1 MSAAAQSQIETVFDL
16 ALPGRPYPGLR
27 AFNKEEWPIFFG
39 RERMTDDVIQR
50 LIDQQFLVVHGDS
63 GCGKSSLIRAGVLP
77 RLEQEAARG
86 GVRWL
91 TCMAMPGDEPLK
103 NLSRALASVGGAE
116 KVEER
121 AMELRRIMHCGRD
134 GAVLLAEQLAA
145 AKGHVCI
152 LFDQFEE
159 LFAHSRRKGRHEA
172 SVLIDL
178 LIGLHQLQAPHL
190 CVVLTMR
197 SEFLGMCAQFEDFA
211 ETVNATQYLLP
222 RMAQSDLVR
231 AICEPALLYDGE
243 VSLALAQRLI
253 ADAGGQQDQLPL
265 IQHGLM
271 MLHREHVREGA
282 GWRLTSEHYTGGRD
296 LAALLSKHADEIAD
310 RVAPEPSR
318 AVEDLFRALTDI
330 NADGT
335 AVRRPLK
342 FGQLIAITGTEEPE
356 LRRVLDAFRAEGVS
370 FVRPYGTEPLISDD
384 YVDISH
390 EALIRYWGRLADPA
404 KGWLIN
410 EFKNGLVWRSLLVQA
425 DSFEREASNVLSSAT
440 TEEREIWMRRRNP
453 TWSERYGG
461 GWERVKRL
469 MAASVSERERQ
480 LRAKEEE
487 RQREADA
494 RIREHELA
502 EKTRREHFFKRALAV
517 VIVMTIVA
525 ITGAVVAYRQTVEN
539 KQARR
544 TAEIEREAAVTAR
557 RSAEADRQA
566 AEVERDTVAR
576 AKLAADKF
584 ASDLMQE
591 VERLRKTAAAS
602 KDENVKQQIAQTG
615 ALLQRTINQLQTAA
629 WMPPRIYIHIADES
643 QRQAASLLERQ
654 LERQNI
660 GDVDIMVPG
669 IQLVRQAPS
678 ANQLRCFGTNECSAD
693 GSRLVS
699 LINQSLEIPVKLAEF
714 PPPKDPSSI
723 RARHFELWFAQG
735 PIEVRGAGE
744 E

>member
-1 MSAAAQSQIETVFDL
+1 MSAAAQSQIETVFEL

-39 RERMTDDVIQR
+39 RERMTDEVIQR
-50 LIDQQFLVVHGDS
+50 LIQQQFLVVHGDS

-91 TCMAMPGDEPLK
+91 TCLAMPGDEPLK
-103 NLSRALASVGGAE
+103 NLSRALAAVSGAD
-116 KVEER
+116 KVDER
-121 AMELRRIMHCGRD
+121 AMELRRIMQCGRD
-134 GAVLLAEQLAA
+134 GAALLAERLAGSKA
-145 AKGHVCI
+145 HVCVLI
-152 LFDQFEE
+152 DQFEE
-159 LFAHSRRKGRHEA
+159 LFAHTRRKGRHEA

-178 LIGLHQLQAPHL
+178 LIGLHQLKAPHL

-222 RMAQSDLVR
+222 RMGQADLIR

-271 MLHREHVREGA
+271 MLHREHVREAA
-282 GWRLTSEHYTGGRD
+282 GWRLTSAHYAGGGD
-296 LAALLSKHADEIAD
+296 LAALLSKHADEVAD

-342 FGQLIAITGTEEPE
+342 LGQVIAVTGTDETE
-356 LRRVLDAFRAEGVS
+356 LRSVLDAFRAEGVS
-370 FVRPYGTEPLISDD
+370 FVRPYGTEPLALDD
-384 YVDISH
+384 YIDISH
-390 EALIRYWGRLADPA
+390 EALIRYWRRLADPV
-404 KGWLIN
+404 KGWLLN

-425 DSFEREASNVLSSAT
+425 DSFDRKPSNVLSSAT
-440 TEEREIWMRRRNP
+440 TEEREIWMRRRNSA
-453 TWSERYGG
+453 WSERYGG
-461 GWERVKRL
+461 GWERVQRL

-480 LRAKEEE
+480 LQAKEEE

-494 RIREHELA
+494 RIRDHELA
-502 EKTRREHFFKRALAV
+502 EKIRRERFFKRALAV
-517 VIVMTIVA
+517 VIVMTIIA
-525 ITGAVVAYRQTVEN
+525 IIGTLVAYREAVEN

-544 TAEIEREAAVTAR
+544 AAEL
-557 RSAEADRQA
+557 SRQA

-576 AKLAADKF
+576 AKVAGDKL
-584 ASDLMQE
+584 ASDLLGE
-591 VERLRKTAAAS
+591 VERLRKAGAAS
-602 KDENVKQQIAQTG
+602 KDENVKLQIAQTG
-615 ALLQRTINQLQTAA
+615 ASLQQKIDQLQTAT

-660 GDVDIMVPG
+660 GDVDIVVPG
-669 IQLVRQAPS
+669 IQLVKEAPR
-678 ANQLRCFGTNECSAD
+678 ANQLRCFGTNECSSD

-699 LINQSLEIPVKLAEF
+699 LINRSLDVPVQLAEF
-714 PPPKDPSSI
+714 PPPKDPNSI
-723 RARHFELWFAQG
+723 RARHFELWFAEG
-735 PIEVRGAGE
+735 PIEVRAGNKK
-744 E
+744 